1 MDIEELEK
9 QLGLSDN
16 KDKNE
21 GENQELEDI
30 INLLNQPEE
39 EIIDLSQST
48 DAFEGLSQEELD
60 MLMQQDEEIS
70 IDDMETDVVNDIS
83 VYDNK
88 ETDEKEVIEKLESI
102 KEYEENN
109 NIQEEQSLHTDALEE
124 DEEAQGLDEKS
135 KTKLDKHTV
144 IIFSSI
150 IFLTILIIITII
162 FFTIAIKR
170 ANNIAIQEEIKKDN
184 LISKYTPEDENTVY
198 FDMAKN
204 INGETLIL
212 EKVHINELNTT
223 FYFKNN
229 IDVKKYNIVLT
240 DKNNSLYAM
249 DLDFTNN
256 GNDENATILRF
267 NSIEGEIENLELIFE
282 SIETGEKA
290 IFNLEFTAHLIKE
303 DIKYINGDI
312 KNNFGDYNIDINYAQ
327 FSDRFS
333 RIDYTIEPN
342 DNISYEIQQGA
353 LGESNYI
360 KLKENEVYIEPLS
373 NKPVA
378 SNIDNKIIGRMDFK
392 NIENKDGTVVLEFK
406 NLYRKYTINEKVSL
420 NSVKSGNTTYKF
432 DNYELFIEG
441 MPNFEDTYVLVA
453 HAEDVN
459 TSVENRPDDFNHI
472 EVKLDAEIIANLPNG
487 IELIISP
494 TEIKSARYGTDI
506 IFKLDKQQ
514 YSMLKSTSEDN
525 VFINI
530 KSMLIKEDDVS
541 IPISLSRSMQ
551 REIISHQVVEE
562 NLEKAF
568 VSRLEGNPSG
578 FSNEVLND
586 EMLKNQYNSLQQGK
600 KKNTISILSKNIEDT
615 YIEAIVREAIQIE
628 DKGNIKVVY
637 MTHKIKASYIED
649 KWVIDYDEIIK

>member
-30 INLLNQPEE
+30 INLLNQTEE

-240 DKNNSLYAM
+240 DKNNSLY
-249 DLDFTNN
+249 
-256 GNDENATILRF
+256 
-267 NSIEGEIENLELIFE
+267 
-282 SIETGEKA
+282 
-290 IFNLEFTAHLIKE
+290 
-303 DIKYINGDI
+303 
-312 KNNFGDYNIDINYAQ
+312 
-327 FSDRFS
+327 
-333 RIDYTIEPN
+333 
-342 DNISYEIQQGA
+342 
-353 LGESNYI
+353 
-360 KLKENEVYIEPLS
+360 
-373 NKPVA
+373 
-378 SNIDNKIIGRMDFK
+378 
-392 NIENKDGTVVLEFK
+392 
-406 NLYRKYTINEKVSL
+406 
-420 NSVKSGNTTYKF
+420 
-432 DNYELFIEG
+432 
-441 MPNFEDTYVLVA
+441 
-453 HAEDVN
+453 
-459 TSVENRPDDFNHI
+459 
-472 EVKLDAEIIANLPNG
+472 
-487 IELIISP
+487 
-494 TEIKSARYGTDI
+494 
-506 IFKLDKQQ
+506 
-514 YSMLKSTSEDN
+514 
-525 VFINI
+525 
-530 KSMLIKEDDVS
+530 
-541 IPISLSRSMQ
+541 
-551 REIISHQVVEE
+551 
-562 NLEKAF
+562 
-568 VSRLEGNPSG
+568 
-578 FSNEVLND
+578 
-586 EMLKNQYNSLQQGK
+586 
-600 KKNTISILSKNIEDT
+600 
-615 YIEAIVREAIQIE
+615 
-628 DKGNIKVVY
+628 
-637 MTHKIKASYIED
+637 
-649 KWVIDYDEIIK
+649 